1 MMKNNIDIEKIDR
14 YLMLLR
20 YFGIVV
26 IISSLLLTCY
36 YYLKVD
42 FDYMMKK
49 VKLI

>member
-1 MMKNNIDIEKIDR
+1 MKDNIDIEKIDR
-14 YLMLLR
+14 YLMRLY

-26 IISSLLLTCY
+26 IISSLVLTCY

-42 FDYMMKK
+42 FDDMIKK